1 MTKET
6 VRMDI
11 QSQTAVMVGEK
22 GIVPLPSNFDKLSE
36 RKQKNLI
43 MGILIEY
50 NNEIASDAELDN
62 VETVE
67 QRKLTLMIKN
77 SKQGQELERLRKAR
91 ADRKRRKEMLLIERN
106 GVLKVVKRMGIEITE
121 ELKKLKEVN

>member
-1 MTKET
+1 
-6 VRMDI
+6 
-11 QSQTAVMVGEK
+11 MVSEK
-22 GIVPLPSNFDKLSE
+22 GIVPLPDNFDKMSE

-62 VETVE
+62 VESVE
-67 QRKLTLMIKN
+67 QRKLTSMIKN
-77 SKQGQELERLRKAR
+77 SKEGRQLDKIRKAR
-91 ADRKRRKEMLLIERN
+91 SDRKRRKEMLLIERN
-106 GVLKVVKRMGIEITE
+106 GVLKVVKRMGIEIAE

>member
-1 MTKET
+1 MGKEVVT
-6 VRMDI
+6 MDI
-11 QSQTAVMVGEK
+11 QKSTAVMVGEK
-22 GIVPLPSNFDKLSE
+22 GIVPLPNNFDKLSE

-62 VETVE
+62 VESVE
-67 QRKLTLMIKN
+67 QRKLTFMIKN
-77 SKQGQELERLRKAR
+77 SKEGRALERIRKAK
-91 ADRKRRKEMLLIERN
+91 ADRKKRKEMLLIERN
-106 GVLKVVKRMGIEITE
+106 GVLKVVKRMGLEITE